1 MKKDITVP
9 EVKNVHIAVVKQTN
23 KQGEHEWNAYII
35 NNQNE
40 MIEGVMIT
48 SKGYET
54 EGNQKIIRTSVLR
67 HVIGNLPAKTAAKI
81 ELVNEQVFVM
91 NNEYWVTFFENNQLM
106 EKKYTFMA
114 HVICDEL
121 LEDLPVMSDKGV
133 IIY

>member
-9 EVKNVHIAVVKQTN
+9 EVKNVHVAVVKQTN
-23 KQGEHEWNAYII
+23 KQGEQEWNAYII
-35 NNQNE
+35 NNQNQ

-48 SKGYET
+48 SKGYEV
-54 EGNQKIIRTSVLR
+54 EGNQKITRTSVLR
-67 HVIGNLPAKTAAKI
+67 HVIGNVPAKTAAKI
-81 ELVNEQVFVM
+81 ELVNEQVFAI

-133 IIY
+133 LIL

>member
-1 MKKDITVP
+1 MKKDITIP
-9 EVKNVHIAVVKQTN
+9 EVKDVHVAVVKQTN
-23 KQGEHEWNAYII
+23 KQGEQEWNAFII
-35 NNQNE
+35 NNKNH

-48 SKGYET
+48 SKGYEVQ
-54 EGNQKIIRTSVLR
+54 GNQKITRTSVLR
-67 HVIGNLPAKTAAKI
+67 HVIGNVPAKTAAKI
-81 ELVNEQVFVM
+81 ELVNDQVFEI
-91 NNEYWVTFFENNQLM
+91 NNEYWVTFFEENQLM